1 MDLLKK
7 ELNDLDEGSPTHWYA
22 VSIILEAALT
32 DANFHDDAK
41 KVASIFKKADYEFD
55 SKSEKAFVQKC
66 TKLGRTISKMC
77 EWDGYAIADSIGF
90 YTSMTIGRPI
100 GDKVEKLVESVS
112 KKKINEWSAPEV
124 IKQLGGNKFIAMTG
138 AKNFT
143 KDDESKFIMFKVPRA
158 KNGITNV
165 MITLTGNDLYNID
178 FFKIKGNNVKQL
190 PTVKGVYS
198 NELRDV
204 FTQYTGLKTSLS

>member
-1 MDLLKK
+1 MKLTRTQLKEIIREEILREVNGPLNKKVMDLLKK

-55 SKSEKAFVQKC
+55 SKSEKTFVQKC

-77 EWDGYAIADSIGF
+77 EWDGYAIVDSIGF

-112 KKKINEWSAPEV
+112 KK
-124 IKQLGGNKFIAMTG
+124 
-138 AKNFT
+138 
-143 KDDESKFIMFKVPRA
+143 
-158 KNGITNV
+158 
-165 MITLTGNDLYNID
+165 
-178 FFKIKGNNVKQL
+178 
-190 PTVKGVYS
+190 
-198 NELRDV
+198 
-204 FTQYTGLKTSLS
+204 